1 MKKRNFKLYFTFAI
15 IVIALAVFFSIEYF
29 SLPMQTAE
37 PFVREDAYI
46 EENFFEVENTT
57 VGASKYS
64 DKEVSIEEVPES
76 QIYQMSYIQIIKYIS
91 LIIIGVFLSLA
102 GYQIFYQRSK
112 DDLLSNDLRMNM
124 LLELREADKIPTYF
138 SDKFRKSKSTIS
150 EHLDK
155 LVSAGL
161 VEKVQEPGKKFVY
174 YRITR
179 EGKSILRNRRAA

>member
-1 MKKRNFKLYFTFAI
+1 MEKRNLKLYFTFAI
-15 IVIALAVFFSIEYF
+15 IVLALAVFLFIDFF

-37 PFVREDAYI
+37 PVLQEDSYI
-46 EENFFEVENTT
+46 EEKFFEVENTT
-57 VGASKYS
+57 LGTSRYE

-76 QIYQMSYIQIIKYIS
+76 QIYQMSYVQIIKYIS
-91 LIIIGVFLSLA
+91 LIIIGVSLSLA
-102 GYQIFYQRSK
+102 GYQIFLQK
-112 DDLLSNDLRMNM
+112 APEELLSNELRRNM
-124 LLELREADKIPTYF
+124 LLELREADKVPTYF
-138 SDKFRKSKSTIS
+138 STKYSRSKSTIS

-179 EGKSILRNRRAA
+179 DGKNILRNKKAS